1 MPSSL
6 VCPLKRES
14 PYFLFPVY
22 YMWEKVVLP
31 RHKGRGRPKA
41 SLAINWETRVN
52 AQGEGN
58 RRGGGE
64 VLCHGRASAA
74 AFQCQG
80 GILFLG
86 NRKRQASS
94 FDLRE
99 PRYREKAS
107 EGERKLSRL
116 FKSQTRLLSLRK
128 V

>member
-41 SLAINWETRVN
+41 SLAINWETRVS

-58 RRGGGE
+58 KRGGGE

-74 AFQCQG
+74 AFQRQG
-80 GILFLG
+80 GSYFW
-86 NRKRQASS
+86 
-94 FDLRE
+94 E
-99 PRYREKAS
+99 T
-107 EGERKLSRL
+107 ERG
-116 FKSQTRLLSLRK
+116 RLLLLIYGSPDTEKKRARESAN
-128 V
+128 